1 MKKVA
6 VILSG
11 CGVFDGA
18 EIHESVLTL
27 LAIER
32 NGATWHCFAPNINQH
47 HVLNHITGEE
57 MAETR
62 NVLVE
67 SARISRGKID
77 DVAHLKAQ
85 DFDALIIPGGFGAAK
100 NLSNFALKGAACEL
114 NIDVA
119 KACRS
124 FAKAGKPVAYL
135 CIAPH
140 LIPKIY
146 ESGVEGT
153 IGNDKETA
161 AAFNKMGGQH
171 VNCPVDDFVY
181 DQEHNVLST
190 PAYML
195 AENISQ
201 AASGIDR
208 LVTKLIS
215 LS

>member
-27 LAIER
+27 LAIEK
-32 NGATWHCFAPNINQH
+32 NGATWHCFAPNVNQH

-57 MAETR
+57 MEETR

-77 DVAHLKAQ
+77 DVAKLKAH

-100 NLSNFALKGAACEL
+100 ICLILPSKEQIVCYMRMSRKLVVHLRKQVNLPPTYASL
-114 NIDVA
+114 
-119 KACRS
+119 
-124 FAKAGKPVAYL
+124 
-135 CIAPH
+135 
-140 LIPKIY
+140 LILFPK
-146 ESGVEGT
+146 STNQASRGPSVT
-153 IGNDKETA
+153 IK
-161 AAFNKMGGQH
+161 KLLQPSIKWGQH
-171 VNCPVDDFVY
+171 INCPVDDFVY
-181 DQEHNVLST
+181 DQEHNLLST

-201 AASGIDR
+201 AESGINR

-215 LS
+215 LA